1 MRWDASSCC
10 NAAPLSL
17 RAPVDA
23 QHVCQLQFQS
33 TLPLTRSFLFP
44 TACRYYRTDG
54 AAFKKMGAVKAA
66 TLQMMLET
74 GYDVFIRCARYLSE
88 RRMQAETKHVAPLL

>member
-1 MRWDASSCC
+1 MP
-10 NAAPLSL
+10 AAAVTQPHSLSG
-17 RAPVDA
+17 R
-23 QHVCQLQFQS
+23 QW
-33 TLPLTRSFLFP
+33 TLKTFANFNFSPPPLTRSFLFP